1 MNTYILAISFFFNIH
16 DLNGYEYFRTIKPPD
31 PFNSLA
37 YHQRLNRMPT
47 AILSTSNENLSDDFT
62 EPRYAGNLNHILSMI
77 ITD

>member
-31 PFNSLA
+31 ASNSWA

-47 AILSTSNENLSDDFT
+47 TMLLPSNANLSDDFV
-62 EPRYAGNLNHILSMI
+62 EPR
-77 ITD
+77 